1 MDKGVITFSFDDAR
15 EDTYKVFKNILEPM
29 RIPAVVYVPSGFVET
44 GYNNV
49 LEIGYNGLMSK
60 QELDYVNQCRLFEIG
75 GHGYMHRNDFEDI
88 ELGVDKLKEW
98 YPDIDSIG
106 LASPHSKINKTFVM
120 NNLSRYKKLG
130 FSYVRGGRNFE
141 KFTRIKRA
149 VSLMA
154 RLTKSPVIF
163 KWCYMHSVNKMPSN
177 YYLNAIPIHK
187 LTTLNQVLAIVD
199 YCVKNKCWAI
209 LEFHGI
215 DKKASKEY
223 TEEFCWLEDDFISL
237 CNYVKKL
244 EKENLILIET
254 PINIVLGE
262 K

>member
-98 YPDIDSIG
+98 YPDINSIG
-106 LASPHSKINKTFVM
+106 SCS
-120 NNLSRYKKLG
+120 
-130 FSYVRGGRNFE
+130 
-141 KFTRIKRA
+141 
-149 VSLMA
+149 
-154 RLTKSPVIF
+154 
-163 KWCYMHSVNKMPSN
+163 
-177 YYLNAIPIHK
+177 
-187 LTTLNQVLAIVD
+187 
-199 YCVKNKCWAI
+199 
-209 LEFHGI
+209 
-215 DKKASKEY
+215 
-223 TEEFCWLEDDFISL
+223 
-237 CNYVKKL
+237 
-244 EKENLILIET
+244 
-254 PINIVLGE
+254 
-262 K
+262 